1 MTAKTPDG
9 KEIFK
14 QSKIYM
20 PVPQQLGRGD
30 RMGRGPYE
38 KSGMIRDSS
47 LPPLRTVTEKFEI
60 PFPVEDVKE
69 GQRTVRKTIA
79 NDMTIDVELWYLPFG
94 TKTDSPFLWRKVTK
108 QISISK
114 TGK

>member
-14 QSKIYM
+14 ASKIYM

-38 KSGMIRDSS
+38 KSGIIRDSS
-47 LPPLRTVTEKFEI
+47 LPPNKTISERFEI
-60 PFPVEDVKE
+60 PFPAEETKE
-69 GQRTVRKTIA
+69 GGKTVRKILSH
-79 NDMTIDVELWYLPFG
+79 DMDIDVELWYLPFG
-94 TKTDSPFLWRKVTK
+94 TKTDSPFLWQKYTK
-108 QISISK
+108 RISISK

>member
-14 QSKIYM
+14 DSKIYM

-38 KSGMIRDSS
+38 KSGIIRDSS
-47 LPPLRTVTEKFEI
+47 LPPRRTVTEKFEI
-60 PFPVEDVKE
+60 GFPVEETKQGDK
-69 GQRTVRKTIA
+69 TVRKISA
-79 NDMTIDVELWYLPFG
+79 HDMTIEIELWYLPFG

-108 QISISK
+108 QVSISK